1 MSSLWLQ
8 KVTWWLTAPAHCSL
22 AFSVSNKQLLI
33 RYDHMVHHR
42 TQRQH
47 DVCLYSTVCLLNISG
62 QQMIDD
68 EPSGNFYRLVE
79 SHLHVESRIIQTGI
93 NNDCMY
99 DVSIMY
105 NKVQIKGGHRCL
117 SVTLHFFY
125 PSKKKNAWKR
135 KTFVLFVQ
143 KWENVSV
150 LSILTIWLF
159 LVLADHPRVR
169 RGQKSRWRWREKKQ
183 REGGRGSGREGQRWR
198 VHGNDPAAAGSPRHG
213 EDGGVRTQGKDH
225 SNTQVC
231 TLY

>member
-1 MSSLWLQ
+1 MNLQ
-8 KVTWWLTAPAHCSL
+8 GTSIVML
-22 AFSVSNKQLLI
+22 NLI
-33 RYDHMVHHR
+33 CMLRAG
-42 TQRQH
+42 
-47 DVCLYSTVCLLNISG
+47 LYKLG
-62 QQMIDD
+62 
-68 EPSGNFYRLVE
+68 
-79 SHLHVESRIIQTGI
+79 
-93 NNDCMY
+93 
-99 DVSIMY
+99 SIMIVCTTWASCIIRFKL
-105 NKVQIKGGHRCL
+105 KVATAVFQ
-117 SVTLHFFY
+117 SHFTSFIHQ
-125 PSKKKNAWKR
+125 KKKNAWKR